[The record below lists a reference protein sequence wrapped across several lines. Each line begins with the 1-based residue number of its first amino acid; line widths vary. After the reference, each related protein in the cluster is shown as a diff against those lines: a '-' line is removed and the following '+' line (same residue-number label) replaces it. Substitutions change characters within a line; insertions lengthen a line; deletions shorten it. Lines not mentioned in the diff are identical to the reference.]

1 MRLDP
6 VKVRL
11 AIADAQFPATPDE
24 LAASA
29 RQRGAGEEIC
39 RYLASLDDSAYN
51 DVDSVMASLEDQP
64 S

>member
-11 AIADAQFPATPDE
+11 AIADAEFPATPDE
-24 LAASA
+24 LAESA
-29 RQRGAGEEIC
+29 RRRGAGEEIC
-39 RYLASLDDSAYN
+39 TSLASLSDPLYN
-51 DVDSVMASLEDQP
+51 DVDSVMASLENQP

>member
-6 VKVRL
+6 TEVQT
-11 AIADAQFPATPDE
+11 AIADAEFPATPDE

-29 RQRGAGEEIC
+29 RRRGADE
-39 RYLASLDDSAYN
+39 RVYTALAALSDDHYN
-51 DVDSVMASLEDQP
+51 DVDSVINSLENQP

>member
-11 AIADAQFPATPDE
+11 AISDAEFPATPDE
-24 LAASA
+24 LVASA
-29 RQRGAGEEIC
+29 RERGAGEEIC
-39 RYLASLDDSAYN
+39 AYLGSLNDSKYN
-51 DVDSVMASLEDQP
+51 DVDSVMAALEDQP